1 MSADAERVIIFD
13 TTLRDGEQS
22 PGCSMTQP
30 EKLRVARALAE
41 LGVDVIEAGFPASF
55 LLPLIRCFESGTNYG
70 YHWEGKFVDELI
82 GISHP
87 SLVYAIADYLGVP
100 SETGSRFTGRGFAM
114 EAKIDAITG
123 LLIAQSLRQSRPMG
137 KALSQWGDMS
147 KKDIM
152 RCSVRRWQG
161 LRPPRGTENAYD
173 PKL

>member
-1 MSADAERVIIFD
+1 MSEN
-13 TTLRDGEQS
+13 L
-22 PGCSMTQP
+22 
-30 EKLRVARALAE
+30 LRALQTFKLDQHHEKIHADPNE
-41 LGVDVIEAGFPASF
+41 LIEAGFPASF

-82 GISHP
+82 GISHL